1 MHAFNVDLA
10 TTFTCRRVE
19 YFLEVEVDRVRDCKE
34 TRSDR
39 TSCTFCCPEISG
51 LALVCARL
59 RTGPWPC
66 IVHRYARYARLGV
79 ELAIDEVWPEKS
91 TGLEKRR
98 RLKDSG
104 RFPDTYIINTKNY
117 WK

>member
-1 MHAFNVDLA
+1 MRAIGAV
-10 TTFTCRRVE
+10 
-19 YFLEVEVDRVRDCKE
+19 
-34 TRSDR
+34 
-39 TSCTFCCPEISG
+39 
-51 LALVCARL
+51 
-59 RTGPWPC
+59 PWPC

-104 RFPDTYIINTKNY
+104 RSPDTYIIGNAEAFPILCVSDFCE
-117 WK
+117 